1 MSRQSHEIEASSQL
15 KHVRYEIRGKLA
27 RRAHE
32 LERQGYEIIQLNIG
46 NPGLFGLRTPETMRL
61 AMIENLP
68 SAEAYCNQK
77 GIFPA
82 REAVVMQQQARGV
95 DGVDADHVF
104 MGNGVSELID
114 LTLRGLLN
122 PGDEVLI
129 PSPDYPLWTAATVL
143 NGGRAVYYPCPESQG
158 FNPDPD
164 AIEKLITP
172 RTRAIV
178 IINPNNPTGAVY
190 SRERLTALAR
200 LAERH
205 NLVVMS
211 DEIYDQMLYD
221 GAEFVPM
228 ATLCRDTLCATF
240 SGLSKIYR
248 ACGYRVGWVSFS
260 GAVDR
265 SERYMSALDLLAAL
279 RLCSNVPGQWAVQTA
294 LGGFQSIGKLC
305 SPGGRLYQSRQAIID
320 GVANEPLLESRRAA
334 RRDVRIHR
342 RRQAEAA
349 GVRRRSVR
357 DGAARATA
365 RIDRAGVELQ
375 YAVPRPLPHH
385 DVARRGAARRSI
397 PAHRA
402 RPRAHRRATA
412 AARNGLMA
420 EHASAGSERSSIV
433 VANALAAQ
441 QWEMH
446 LASVPIGAAAR
457 RMGDPAGPILR
468 RVARRALARACGR
481 ARSGADSQSVVRAV
495 ATRRRGIRRRQ

>member
-1 MSRQSHEIEASSQL
+1 VSRHSHEIEASSEL
-15 KHVRYEIRGKLA
+15 KHVRYEIRGNLA
-27 RRAHE
+27 RRAQE

-82 REAVVMQQQARGV
+82 REAVVMQQQARGI
-95 DGVDADHVF
+95 DGVNAEHVF

-122 PGDEVLI
+122 SGDEVLI

-158 FNPDPD
+158 FNPDPE
-164 AIEKLITP
+164 AIAKLITP

-178 IINPNNPTGAVY
+178 VINPNNPTGAVY
-190 SRERLTALAR
+190 SRECLTAIAR

-211 DEIYDQMLYD
+211 DEIYDQMVYD

-240 SGLSKIYR
+240 SGLSKVYR

-260 GAVDR
+260 GTVDR
-265 SERYMSALDLLAAL
+265 AERYMSGLDLLAAL
-279 RLCSNVPGQWAVQTA
+279 RLCSNVPAQWAVQTA

-305 SPGGRLYQSRQAIID
+305 SPGGRLYQSREAIVE
-320 GVANEPLLESRRAA
+320 GVKRSRFLHLVAPRGAMYAFIGVDKQKLPGFDDETFAMELLEQQHVLIAPGSSFNTPY
-334 RRDVRIHR
+334 RDHFRITTLPEAGRLGEVFQRMEHVLD
-342 RRQAEAA
+342 QLAE
-349 GVRRRSVR
+349 RPPHLE
-357 DGAARATA
+357 TA
-365 RIDRAGVELQ
+365 
-375 YAVPRPLPHH
+375 
-385 DVARRGAARRSI
+385 
-397 PAHRA
+397 
-402 RPRAHRRATA
+402 
-412 AARNGLMA
+412 
-420 EHASAGSERSSIV
+420 
-433 VANALAAQ
+433 
-441 QWEMH
+441 
-446 LASVPIGAAAR
+446 
-457 RMGDPAGPILR
+457 
-468 RVARRALARACGR
+468 
-481 ARSGADSQSVVRAV
+481 
-495 ATRRRGIRRRQ
+495 